1 PLPYE
6 LTARYGPRGEERVTA
21 VLPGTLYAAGPL
33 AAGWKTVTNN
43 AAIFGQ
49 LGDRFAIEGGGM
61 DLWKGT
67 AEFGAVYR
75 EGALSPGH
83 SATVRVD
90 TQTNTGGWARTGII
104 VRNSLA
110 STVPP
115 RSPGFINLA
124 ATPEQGVVLSY
135 DTNGDGTVDAY
146 RRITGLKAPVHLR
159 LTRTPAGAYT
169 AECSTD
175 GGTTWRTIATVS
187 VPGAAAVQDVG
198 LFMTAG
204 NDGSGK
210 RGLVEFSG
218 WVLT

>member
-1 PLPYE
+1 
-6 LTARYGPRGEERVTA
+6 
-21 VLPGTLYAAGPL
+21 
-33 AAGWKTVTNN
+33 
-43 AAIFGQ
+43 
-49 LGDRFAIEGGGM
+49 M

-75 EGALSPGH
+75 EGALTAGH

-90 TQTNTGGWARTGII
+90 SQANTNPWARTGII

-110 STVPP
+110 SAS
-115 RSPGFINLA
+115 SPGFVNLA

-146 RRITGLKAPVHLR
+146 KRITGLKAPVHLR

-210 RGLVEFSG
+210 RGLAEFSG
-218 WVLT
+218 WPLA